1 MCRQADTDI
10 SERSTGSMGR
20 RPVLL
25 VLAMMAVGG
34 WFAEAKAAEDA
45 PEEGGA
51 GYEEGGGGP
60 EYVDLEWFMVQA
72 RQSDGRRRNL
82 SLLLTLEVA
91 AGGDIEAV
99 AGNKRQLRDAY
110 LLALSSPPLVQSGG
124 IVKGKL
130 DGEAAM
136 VHTTLGDGHF
146 VLFAWNPM
154 HRHITQHDHA
164 LVYNALMF
172 WNDLERPVATEDAS
186 P

>member
-1 MCRQADTDI
+1 MKKDISLMCRQADTDI
-10 SERSTGSMGR
+10 SERSSGSMGR

-34 WFAEAKAAEDA
+34 WLGEARAAEDA
-45 PEEGGA
+45 PEEGGEGYEEGDE

-91 AGGDIEAV
+91 AGGDIEVV

-110 LLALSSPPLVQSGG
+110 LLALSSPPLVQSARER
-124 IVKGKL
+124 IDMEEVKTRLAKASDAVL
-130 DGEAAM
+130 GEDVVA
-136 VHTTLGDGHF
+136 G
-146 VLFAWNPM
+146 VLIRN
-154 HRHITQHDHA
+154 I
-164 LVYNALMF
+164 
-172 WNDLERPVATEDAS
+172 NDFGAR
-186 P
+186 